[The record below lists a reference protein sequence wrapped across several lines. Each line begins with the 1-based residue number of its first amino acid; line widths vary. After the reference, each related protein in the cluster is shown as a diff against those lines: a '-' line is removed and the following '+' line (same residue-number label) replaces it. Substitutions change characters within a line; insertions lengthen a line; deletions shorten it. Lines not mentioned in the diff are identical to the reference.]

1 MIPLLASELAQR
13 GIDCGAML
21 RDTGLPLEAQRGD
34 VTAPL
39 PRIQQF
45 IELASQQLG
54 DDLLGLTLAARNPAG
69 AYAVAEFLVRAAPN
83 IEIALQMLS
92 NAAVLVNPSLRFTF
106 QTDAGEGRLHLS
118 VVGQR
123 DTIGR
128 HLNEYTFSYILRQF
142 ASVLDG
148 GLRPTQAWFS
158 HTRERNTEAL
168 AEHFGCAV
176 RFGAMDCG
184 IALAR
189 ETLTRTARTSDP
201 PLFAF
206 LLQQARSQLA
216 RIGSSDIVTQV
227 MRVIEVRLAR
237 GDVGVAAV
245 AEAMA
250 TTVRSLQR
258 HLGEAGTTYR
268 EVLDHVRLRRYE
280 ELRRGGVAEADIA
293 KELGFAD
300 VKSLRRAMAAKQS

>member
-1 MIPLLASELAQR
+1 VGGPLFTFRMIPLIAGELAQR
-13 GIDCGAML
+13 GIDCGALL
-21 RDTGLPLEAQRGD
+21 RDTGLPLAQ
-34 VTAPL
+34 
-39 PRIQQF
+39 
-45 IELASQQLG
+45 
-54 DDLLGLTLAARNPAG
+54 RNPAG

-106 QTDAGEGRLHLS
+106 QTDAEEGRLHLS

-142 ASVLDG
+142 ASVLEG
-148 GLRPTQAWFS
+148 GLRPTRAWFS
-158 HTRERNTEAL
+158 HVRERKTDEVA
-168 AEHFGCAV
+168 AHFGCSV
-176 RFGAMDCG
+176 KFGALDCG
-184 IALAR
+184 IALSR
-189 ETLTRTARTSDP
+189 ETLLKTARTSDP

-206 LLQQARSQLA
+206 LLQQARAQLA

-293 KELGFAD
+293 RELGFAD